1 MFSSNYT
8 FVLRHNK
15 LKLSPFTP
23 RGSRQLFSYCLNT
36 FLSRKANKK
45 KRNVN
50 NKILVDLTLH
60 SQSQN
65 QKKCMADSKENLL
78 LDCGSKEV
86 KMEPAQS

>member
-1 MFSSNYT
+1 M
-8 FVLRHNK
+8 
-15 LKLSPFTP
+15 
-23 RGSRQLFSYCLNT
+23 
-36 FLSRKANKK
+36 KK